1 MVSRVF
7 KRYSFAFSILVAM
20 LVLVCAS
27 PARANVDL
35 PDPTRPGSY
44 SAQTERSE
52 IPSAGQFKLHSVLIS
67 STRRV
72 AIINETSVEVGDQ
85 VNGAT
90 VRRIDKNRVELDKQG
105 TRFSLSLIEHD
116 FKQRK

>member
-1 MVSRVF
+1 MARVF
-7 KRYSFAFSILVAM
+7 KRYSFVLSILIAM
-20 LVLVCAS
+20 LVLLCLS
-27 PARANVDL
+27 PVQANMDL
-35 PDPTRPGSY
+35 PDPTRPGNF
-44 SAQTERSE
+44 SAPAERSE
-52 IPSAGQFKLHSVLIS
+52 IPSAKQFKLHSLLIS
-67 STRRV
+67 SQRRV
-72 AIINETSVEVGDQ
+72 AIINDKSVEVGDL